1 MHGSPDG
8 TPVLSLQ
15 GKIFSA
21 MPPAQQPDE
30 KVFMS
35 LQQYSAKPEKKK
47 KVSTR
52 RCRAAAVACCC
63 QCVHVTVCTG
73 THGTVPHVRLTP

>member
-30 KVFMS
+30 NVFMS

-47 KVSTR
+47 KVSALCRCAQR
-52 RCRAAAVACCC
+52 RTVHLGDALALLSHAASTACM
-63 QCVHVTVCTG
+63 
-73 THGTVPHVRLTP
+73 